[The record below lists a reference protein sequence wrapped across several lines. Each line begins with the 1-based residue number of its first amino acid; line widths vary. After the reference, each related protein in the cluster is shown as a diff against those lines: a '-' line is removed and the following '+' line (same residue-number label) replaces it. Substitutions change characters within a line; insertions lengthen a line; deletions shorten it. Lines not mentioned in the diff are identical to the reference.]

1 MRPTFRS
8 GAAAAKHPMK
18 CRIGGLVLGGG
29 GASPLPKRHCFQE
42 PRRRMEGGGPKRMR
56 TGGKDGD
63 GGMEAQGSR
72 SGVGMGMKEAS
83 ED

>member
-1 MRPTFRS
+1 
-8 GAAAAKHPMK
+8 
-18 CRIGGLVLGGG
+18 
-29 GASPLPKRHCFQE
+29 
-42 PRRRMEGGGPKRMR
+42 MR